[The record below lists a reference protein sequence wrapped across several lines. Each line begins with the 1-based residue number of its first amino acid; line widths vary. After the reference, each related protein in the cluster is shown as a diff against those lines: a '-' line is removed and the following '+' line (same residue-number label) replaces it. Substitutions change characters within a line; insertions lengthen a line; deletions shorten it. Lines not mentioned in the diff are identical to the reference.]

1 MATVIGMPKLSD
13 TMEDGTVANWLKTVG
28 DYVDEGEALVE
39 IETDKATMEYQSPEE
54 GYLLHIALQAG
65 ETANL
70 TAPLAVLG
78 DKDEQLDLDAL
89 LGKKTTGQPV
99 SATEAMKVAE
109 QPATVTTASGQRSSP
124 LARKLAAQRGID
136 LATIKGSGPRGRV
149 VARDLDF
156 KKDAEDGSR
165 VERVDRPTTSRLS
178 SMRRTIAK
186 RLVQATQQIPHYY
199 LKRSANLDQLANSRQ
214 QIVKRSQQKIS
225 LNSLIAFL
233 CIKALQ
239 KHPRINSSWDEAGII
254 EHQHINLAIAVAV
267 DDGLVTPVVANSENL
282 ALYQLDN
289 TIKHLA
295 QRARDGKL
303 EPHEYRDGTFTISN
317 LGMYGIE
324 EFTAIINPP
333 QAAIL
338 AVGAALPTAVITD
351 TGAIV
356 KQLRTS
362 LTLSSDHRLIDGAVG
377 AQFLATLVNY
387 LEYPLV
393 AVVE

>member
-1 MATVIGMPKLSD
+1 MATVVGMPKLSD
-13 TMEDGTVANWLKTVG
+13 TMEDGTVAKWLKEVG

-54 GYLLHIALQAG
+54 GYLLHIALQTG

-70 TAPLAVLG
+70 NAPLAVLG
-78 DKDEQLDLDAL
+78 NKDEQLDLNTLFAKEPTDQVSP
-89 LGKKTTGQPV
+89 TSSETVVEQPL
-99 SATEAMKVAE
+99 SATVGK
-109 QPATVTTASGQRSSP
+109 RSSP

-136 LATIKGSGPRGRV
+136 LREVQGSGPRGRI
-149 VARDLDF
+149 VARDLD
-156 KKDAEDGSR
+156 
-165 VERVDRPTTSRLS
+165 VENVKVVDQPTTARLS
-178 SMRRTIAK
+178 NMRRTIAK
-186 RLVQATQQIPHYY
+186 RLVQATQEIPHYY
-199 LKRSANLDQLANSRQ
+199 LKRSANLDQLAKSRQ
-214 QIVKRSQQKIS
+214 QIAKELQQKIS
-225 LNSLIAFL
+225 LNSIIAFM

-239 KHPRINSSWDEAGII
+239 KHRRLNSSWHEDGII
-254 EHQHINLAIAVAV
+254 EHQQIKLAIAVAV
-267 DDGLVTPVVANSENL
+267 DDGLVTPVIAESETL
-282 ALYQLDN
+282 DLYRLDN
-289 TIKHLA
+289 EIKRLA
-295 QRARDGKL
+295 QKARDGRL
-303 EPHEYRDGTFTISN
+303 EPHEYTGGTFTISN

-338 AVGAALPTAVITD
+338 AVGATIPTPAFDDDGNV
-351 TGAIV
+351 V

-393 AVVE
+393 AVAETIARNKL

>member
-13 TMEDGTVANWLKTVG
+13 TMEDGTVANWLKSVG
-28 DYVDEGEALVE
+28 DYVNEGEALVE

-78 DKDEQLDLDAL
+78 DKDEQLDLDTL
-89 LGKKTTGQPV
+89 LDKKATSQPTSTPEPV
-99 SATEAMKVAE
+99 AVAE
-109 QPATVTTASGQRSSP
+109 QAVTTTATGQRSSP

-136 LATIKGSGPRGRV
+136 LGKIQGSGPRGRI
-149 VARDLDF
+149 VARDLDV
-156 KKDAEDGSR
+156 KKDDKDVS
-165 VERVDRPTTSRLS
+165 RVDRPTTGRLS

-186 RLVQATQQIPHYY
+186 RLVQATQEIPHYY

-214 QIVKRSQQKIS
+214 QIVKTSQQKIS
-225 LNSLIAFL
+225 LNSIIAFM

-254 EHQHINLAIAVAV
+254 EHQQINLAIAVAV
-267 DDGLVTPVVANSENL
+267 DDGLVTPVVANSETL
-282 ALYQLDN
+282 DLYHLDN
-289 TIKHLA
+289 KIKHLA
-295 QRARDGKL
+295 QKARDGKL

-317 LGMYGIE
+317 LGMYGVE

-338 AVGAALPTAVITD
+338 AVGAALPTAAIANDGT
-351 TGAIV
+351 IV

-393 AVVE
+393 AVAETA